1 MGFPEGVTPSSSLA
15 SSIDHTL
22 LRADATEDDIK
33 RLCEE
38 AIENQ
43 FFSVCINPY
52 WISLCKEI
60 LSASPVI
67 VCSVVGFPLGAT
79 ATLVKT
85 TEARWCVEQG
95 ASEID
100 MVMAIGA
107 LKSKQFQ
114 MVESDIREVVKVAAP
129 ARVKVILETAL
140 LTHEEK
146 RLACQIA
153 VQAGAHFVK
162 TSTGFAKAGANP
174 ADILLMRECVG
185 DLLGV
190 KASGGIRTHLD
201 AEALIKAGA
210 SRLGTSAGPAIM
222 NRQTQASEVY

>member
-22 LRADATEDDIK
+22 LRADAAENDIK
-33 RLCEE
+33 RLCME

-52 WISLCKEI
+52 WVSLCKEI
-60 LSASPVI
+60 LSTSPVI

-114 MVESDIREVVKVAAP
+114 MVEREIREVVKVAAP

-174 ADILLMRECVG
+174 ADIMLMRECVG

-190 KASGGIRTHLD
+190 KASGGIRTRLD
-201 AEALIKAGA
+201 ADALIKAGA
-210 SRLGTSAGPAIM
+210 SRLGTSAGPAII
-222 NRQTQASEVY
+222 NRQTQSSEVY

>member
-22 LRADATEDDIK
+22 LRADATENDIK

-52 WISLCKEI
+52 WVSLCKEI
-60 LSASPVI
+60 LSPSPVI

-79 ATLVKT
+79 GTLVKT
-85 TEARWCVEQG
+85 TEAHWCVEQG

-146 RLACQIA
+146 HLACQIA

-174 ADILLMRECVG
+174 ADIMLMRECVG

-190 KASGGIRTHLD
+190 KASGGIRTRLD

-210 SRLGTSAGPAIM
+210 SRIGTSAGPTIM

>member
-60 LSASPVI
+60 LSASPAI

-85 TEARWCVEQG
+85 TEAHWCVEQG

-153 VQAGAHFVK
+153 IQAGAHFVK
-162 TSTGFAKAGANP
+162 TSTGFAKTGANP
-174 ADILLMRECVG
+174 ADIMLMRECVG

-190 KASGGIRTHLD
+190 KASGGIRTRLD

-222 NRQTQASEVY
+222 NRQTRASEVY